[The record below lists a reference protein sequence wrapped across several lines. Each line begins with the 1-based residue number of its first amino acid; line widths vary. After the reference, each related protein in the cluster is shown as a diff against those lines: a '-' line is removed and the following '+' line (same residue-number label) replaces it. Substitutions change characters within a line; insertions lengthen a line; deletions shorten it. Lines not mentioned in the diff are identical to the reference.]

1 MTHILAIETATEACS
16 AALLAGN
23 DILHKFEHQ
32 PQQQARLI
40 LPMVDA
46 LLAEAGLD
54 PGRLDAI
61 AFGCGPGSFTGLRI
75 AAAVTQGIAVAGDLP
90 VLPVSTLAAIAQGVY
105 RRHGETRV
113 LAAIDARMQ
122 EVYWGIYR
130 LNDEALMTLQEQE
143 HVLPPSQVLAPFD
156 LAPSDKEGWCGA
168 GSGWLAHPDV
178 LRSRMAGQ
186 GCPVNRVYEDVWPD
200 AVDVL
205 TLAVPLYT
213 SGKGLEAAQ
222 AIPTYLRD
230 KVAKSTAERAAL
242 YKD

>member
-1 MTHILAIETATEACS
+1 MRVNILAIETATEACS
-16 AALLAGN
+16 AALLVG
-23 DILHKFEHQ
+23 DDVLHKFEHQ

-46 LLAEAGLD
+46 LLAEAGLA
-54 PGRLDAI
+54 PAGLDAV

-75 AAAVTQGIAVAGDLP
+75 AAAVTQGIAVAGELP
-90 VLPVSTLAAIAQGVY
+90 VLPVSTLAAIAQGIY
-105 RRHGETRV
+105 RRHGEARV

-143 HVLPPSQVLAPFD
+143 HVLPPSQVP
-156 LAPSDKEGWCGA
+156 APSDKEGWCGA
-168 GSGWLAHPDV
+168 GSGWLAHVDV

-186 GCPVNRVYEDVWPD
+186 GCPVKRVYEDVWPD

-205 TLAVPLYT
+205 SLALPLYKA
-213 SGKGLEAAQ
+213 GKGLEAAQ

-230 KVAKSTAERAAL
+230 KVAKSTAERAAGG
-242 YKD
+242 

>member
-1 MTHILAIETATEACS
+1 MTNVLAIETATEACS
-16 AALLAGN
+16 AALLAG
-23 DILHKFEHQ
+23 DDVFHKFQHQ

-46 LLAEAGLD
+46 LLAEAGLAPD
-54 PGRLDAI
+54 RLDAV

-75 AAAVTQGIAVAGDLP
+75 AAAVTQGIAVVGDLP

-105 RRHGETRV
+105 RRHGEARV

-130 LNDEALMTLQEQE
+130 LNGQGLMTLQEQE
-143 HVLPPSQVLAPFD
+143 HVLPPSQVP
-156 LAPSDKEGWCGA
+156 APSDQEGWCGA
-168 GSGWLAHPDV
+168 GSGWLAHADV

-186 GCPVNRVYEDVWPD
+186 GCAVNRVYEDVWPD

-205 TLAVPLYT
+205 TLALPLYEA
-213 SGKGLEAAQ
+213 GKGLQAAQ

-230 KVAKSTAERAAL
+230 KVAKSTAERAAGG
-242 YKD
+242 

>member
-1 MTHILAIETATEACS
+1 MTNILAIETATEACS

-46 LLAEAGLD
+46 LLAEAGLA
-54 PGRLDAI
+54 PEKLDAV

-90 VLPVSTLAAIAQGVY
+90 VLPVSTLAAIAQGTH

-122 EVYWGIYR
+122 EVYWGAYR
-130 LNDEALMTLQEQE
+130 LNGEGLMELQEQE
-143 HVLPPSQVLAPFD
+143 HVLPPTQVLVPAVAED
-156 LAPSDKEGWCGA
+156 WCGA
-168 GSGWLAHPDV
+168 GSGWRAYSEI
-178 LRSRMAGQ
+178 LRSHLVGQ
-186 GCPVNRVYEDVWPD
+186 GCSVERMYQDAWPE

-205 TLAVPLYT
+205 TLALPLYRN
-213 SGKGLEAAQ
+213 GKGLDAAK

-230 KVAKSTAERAAL
+230 KVAKSTAERAAS
-242 YKD
+242 